1 MTREEFD
8 ILCSP
13 AVRQAVHE
21 RRGENPLD
29 VALDKHLPHAGAVAS
44 QLKYLAR
51 AAEKLPRYAEAECI
65 LPARAFEQASS
76 EAVAATKRIGGQ
88 RLLDLTCGLG
98 VDALALSRR
107 FDEVV
112 TLERDPVLAAVA
124 RENFRRLG
132 AENITVVNASAEE
145 FLAGCRERF
154 DWIYAD
160 PDRRDAEG
168 RRKVRMEE
176 CSPDILAL
184 KPLIER
190 VSGRLCLKLSP
201 LFDVD
206 EAFRLFPRSRVEAVS
221 LRGECKEV
229 AVYADGS
236 EPVIAAEAVGIGRLE
251 VPLAEVDDRPTCDI
265 FLPER
270 YHWLIVPDAA
280 LRKARLACH
289 ALRGHCFIA
298 SDNGYA
304 FAEERPEEV
313 GEGSVLGRIF
323 EIERIIPYQ
332 TRELKRSLK
341 GLRAEILKRD
351 FPLSTAQILEQT
363 GLREGA
369 EARVAFT
376 RVLTRNWMIR
386 LKPED

>member
-21 RRGENPLD
+21 RRGANPLD
-29 VALDKHLPHAGAVAS
+29 VALDKHLPHAAAVAS

-51 AAEKLPRYAEAECI
+51 AAEKLPRYAAAECI
-65 LPARAFEQASS
+65 LPARAFEQASG
-76 EAVAATKRIGGQ
+76 EAVAATKRIGGG

-107 FDEVV
+107 FREVV
-112 TLERDPVLAAVA
+112 TLERDPLLAAVA

-132 AENITVVNASAEE
+132 AENITVVNAPAEE
-145 FLAGCRERF
+145 FLAGCHERF

-206 EAFRLFPRSRVEAVS
+206 EAFRLFPRSRVEVVS

-229 AVYADGS
+229 TVYADGS
-236 EPVIAAEAVGIGRLE
+236 EPVIAAEAVGLGRLE
-251 VPLAEVDDRPTCDI
+251 VPLAEVDGRPTYDI
-265 FLPER
+265 FVPER
-270 YHWLIVPDAA
+270 YRWLVVPDAA

-289 ALRGHCFIA
+289 ALRGRCFIA

-304 FAEERPEEV
+304 FAEEYPE
-313 GEGSVLGRIF
+313 GGLGRVF
-323 EIERIIPYQ
+323 EIERIVPYQ

-351 FPLSTAQILEQT
+351 FPLSTAQILKQT

-376 RVLTRNWMIR
+376 RILTRNWMVR
-386 LKPED
+386 LK